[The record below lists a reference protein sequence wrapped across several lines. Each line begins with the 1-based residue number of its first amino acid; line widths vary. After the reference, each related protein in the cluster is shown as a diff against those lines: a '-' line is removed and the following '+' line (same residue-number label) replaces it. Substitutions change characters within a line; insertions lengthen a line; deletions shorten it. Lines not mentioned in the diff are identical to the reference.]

1 MLQREKTDLFQTPLQ
16 ESGGVR
22 QGARFSLFLCTP
34 ARAFKNLKN
43 YFPAIDNMDSITLK
57 LLGILAIAVLVLYM
71 MKKSEAFSPYNES
84 QPSRFEKNASVEPV
98 GPKVLKKPIA
108 TRNGSALIAAASAG
122 LGAPKGTG
130 TSVNTLPKPKADDG
144 FGQFAPD
151 PKELTGQNFVDAT
164 RWVSLG
170 AMTSRRNINRDIRG
184 DVPIPKN
191 NGISPFQQSTI
202 EQQPAGKL
210 INC

>member
-1 MLQREKTDLFQTPLQ
+1 M
-16 ESGGVR
+16 
-22 QGARFSLFLCTP
+22 
-34 ARAFKNLKN
+34 
-43 YFPAIDNMDSITLK
+43 DNATLK
-57 LLGILAIAVLVLYM
+57 LLGIFIIAVFVIYK
-71 MKKSEAFSPYNES
+71 MKQSEAFSPYNES
-84 QPSRFEKNASVEPV
+84 MPSRFERNASVNPQN
-98 GPKVLKKPIA
+98 KMLKKPIA
-108 TRNGSALIAAASAG
+108 TRPTGSALVSASSAG

-130 TSVNTLPKPKADDG
+130 TAPNLLPKPKADDG

>member
-1 MLQREKTDLFQTPLQ
+1 M
-16 ESGGVR
+16 
-22 QGARFSLFLCTP
+22 
-34 ARAFKNLKN
+34 
-43 YFPAIDNMDSITLK
+43 DNTTLK
-57 LLGILAIAVLVLYM
+57 LIGLFAIAVLILYRM
-71 MKKSEAFSPYNES
+71 NKSEGFSPYNES
-84 QPSRFEKNASVEPV
+84 IKSRFERNASV
-98 GPKVLKKPIA
+98 GPRKPRVYRKPLVVKE
-108 TRNGSALIAAASAG
+108 TPLIAAAASG

-130 TSVNTLPKPKADDG
+130 AAPNLMPKPKADDG

-202 EQQPAGKL
+202 EQQQAGKL

>member
-1 MLQREKTDLFQTPLQ
+1 
-16 ESGGVR
+16 
-22 QGARFSLFLCTP
+22 
-34 ARAFKNLKN
+34 
-43 YFPAIDNMDSITLK
+43 MDSTTLK
-57 LLGILAIAVLVLYM
+57 LLGIFAIAVLVLYM

-84 QPSRFEKNASVEPV
+84 QKSRFEKNASVGAPRI
-98 GPKVLKKPIA
+98 LKKPIA
-108 TRNGSALIAAASAG
+108 TRDGSALIAAASAG

-202 EQQPAGKL
+202 EQQQAGKL